1 MEKKIIIISRIL
13 STGVHDSISNHF
25 IVRGIKITPG
35 LADVALFTKNATL
48 LQTEKKIRDF
58 EKIFHLNAINSN
70 EMKYLTIELFEEMRE
85 MKATY
90 EAEML
95 EHEHEENARRRSENA
110 RNGFHRNEDFLVG
123 DHGRN
128 GSHH

>member
-1 MEKKIIIISRIL
+1 
-13 STGVHDSISNHF
+13 VHDSISNHF

-48 LQTEKKIRDF
+48 LQTKKKIRDF

-70 EMKYLTIELFEEMRE
+70 EMKDLTIELFEEMRE

-90 EAEML
+90 KAEML

>member
-1 MEKKIIIISRIL
+1 LEEVKLISEE
-13 STGVHDSISNHF
+13 SYKMQS
-25 IVRGIKITPG
+25 
-35 LADVALFTKNATL
+35 L
-48 LQTEKKIRDF
+48 LKHEHEQ
-58 EKIFHLNAINSN
+58 HA
-70 EMKYLTIELFEEMRE
+70 EMRE